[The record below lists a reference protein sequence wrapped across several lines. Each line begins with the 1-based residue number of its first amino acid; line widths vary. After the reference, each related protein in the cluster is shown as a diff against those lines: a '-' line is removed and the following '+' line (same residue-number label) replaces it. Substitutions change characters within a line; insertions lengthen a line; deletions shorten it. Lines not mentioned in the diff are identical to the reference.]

1 MTQPRGS
8 GGGRASTLEYRSE
21 LLGRLGLSDAAGDQ
35 DIEGTYRDVLDF
47 LDSAPHAITPWASA
61 QRDEVDEAFALL
73 AGSEEALASA
83 AAEHGP
89 ALVAQPDPRSVTQ
102 PAPQP
107 RRPREVAAAPTAPA
121 RGRRNLL
128 VWIVPVLV
136 AAVVFGVYY
145 AGKGSS
151 VPGISGQTTSS
162 ATSTGGTVDQAQVAA
177 LMQKISANPKDVT
190 SLQGLGDQYFQA
202 GDYKTASDW
211 ENKVLAIDPKNQD
224 ALLAL
229 GAAQFNLGNA
239 DAAKKQWLAAEK
251 LYPNNAEVHY
261 DLGFLYMSQSPSD
274 TANMKAEWQKVIDI
288 DPNSDLAK
296 TVSTHLSGSTP
307 SASASK

>member
-8 GGGRASTLEYRSE
+8 GGGRASTLDYRSE
-21 LLGRLGLSDAAGDQ
+21 LLGRLGLSDGAGDQ

-47 LDSAPHAITPWASA
+47 LDTAPHAIGPWADA

-73 AGSEEALASA
+73 AGSDEALSSV
-83 AAEHGP
+83 AEERLP
-89 ALVAQPDPRSVTQ
+89 APAEQPAAQPVPVR
-102 PAPQP
+102 QP
-107 RRPREVAAAPTAPA
+107 RAREAVTTVAGGQAS
-121 RGRRNLL
+121 GRRNLL
-128 VWIVPVLV
+128 LWILAPVLV

-145 AGKGSS
+145 SGRGSN
-151 VPGISGQTTSS
+151 VPAISGQTTSTAS
-162 ATSTGGTVDQAQVAA
+162 STGGTVDQAQVAA
-177 LMQKISANPKDVT
+177 LMQKISANPKDIA
-190 SLQGLGDQYFQA
+190 SLQSLGDQYFQA

-251 LYPNNAEVHY
+251 LFPNNAEVHY

-274 TANMKAEWQKVIDI
+274 TVNMKAEWQKVIDI
-288 DPNSDLAK
+288 DPKSDLAK
-296 TVSTHLSGSTP
+296 TVATHLSGSTP
-307 SASASK
+307 SASATK